1 MGDSVKPDTAQL
13 LSEIQKGATLKK
25 TETIHIVDTVGQ
37 LKLQKEIE
45 KGVALKKAETIHT
58 VDTVGQ
64 LKLQNE
70 IEKGV
75 ALKKVPRPSTELSE
89 AARQAFVEA
98 NQK

>member
-1 MGDSVKPDTAQL
+1 MADSAKPNTAQL
-13 LSEIQKGATLKK
+13 LSEIQKGT
-25 TETIHIVDTVGQ
+25 T
-37 LKLQKEIE
+37 
-45 KGVALKKAETIHT
+45 LKKAETIHT

-64 LKLQNE
+64 LKLQKE

-89 AARQAFVEA
+89 AARQAFVEQ